1 MHLVLQGHCKWLLQ
15 KMFKSKSSPIFII
28 DFTSFEQSLL
38 KIKVPHFINRKPRS
52 LKEISKWKSVEIKLF
67 CLYLAVP
74 LLIDFIP
81 DIYYCHIA
89 CYIFAMRTLYEPI
102 SKNNLKDVEEIIIKY
117 VHFIG
122 KYYGNY
128 AYDFTIHAHLHLVKQ
143 VEQHGPLKSHSQF
156 VFEVLLN

>member
-1 MHLVLQGHCKWLLQ
+1 MVASK
-15 KMFKSKSSPIFII
+15 KFKSKSSPIFII

-74 LLIDFIP
+74 LLIDYIP
-81 DIYYCHIA
+81 SIYYCRIA
-89 CYIFAMRTLYEPI
+89 CYILAMRLLYEPI
-102 SKNNLKDVEEIIIKY
+102 SKRNLKDVEEIIIKY
-117 VHFIG
+117 VDFIG

-128 AYDFTIHAHLHLVKQ
+128 A
-143 VEQHGPLKSHSQF
+143 
-156 VFEVLLN
+156 